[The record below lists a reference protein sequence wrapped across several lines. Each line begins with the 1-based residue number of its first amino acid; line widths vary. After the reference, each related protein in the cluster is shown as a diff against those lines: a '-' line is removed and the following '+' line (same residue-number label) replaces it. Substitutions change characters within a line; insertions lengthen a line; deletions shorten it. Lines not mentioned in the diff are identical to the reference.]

1 MHPNVYRF
9 GRGNF
14 QETMKITRKL
24 DPQAID
30 WSGFRYM
37 VFDVPTS
44 KGTYSERYALLRTYL
59 KYPLS

>member
-1 MHPNVYRF
+1 
-9 GRGNF
+9 
-14 QETMKITRKL
+14 MKITRKL

-44 KGTYSERYALLRTYL
+44 KATYSERYALLRTCLLFLIL
-59 KYPLS
+59 K